1 MADNKLSFKGFDR
14 ETEKMVFSTEVG
26 LTRFFDLV
34 DDDRIDIEKVAQL
47 VCRDKNGKPVYAGD
61 EVMLGKWQG
70 KIELNLVDGAM
81 IVTESHRFR
90 LSTWKHHEIELIQ
103 ETE

>member
-1 MADNKLSFKGFDR
+1 MSDKLCPYCGGEPKRTEDNTNAYCDGAECGIWHRSMLVQEWNR
-14 ETEKMVFSTEVG
+14 
-26 LTRFFDLV
+26 RF
-34 DDDRIDIEKVAQL
+34 
-47 VCRDKNGKPVYAGD
+47 VCRDRNGKPVYAGD

-90 LSTWKHHEIELIQ
+90 LSTWNHHEIELIQ